1 MMAICPVGPPN
12 EMKPSLSQNRNAS
25 RNVGWLVWRDV
36 SAVVCSSEIAFIAV
50 AKMRRARQNI
60 QNRDVESA
68 HRVVP
73 LLPNPSARDL
83 CQHIRRAEISR
94 RPNRRHESF
103 RQFSRRL
110 YPRWQNA
117 W

>member
-36 SAVVCSSEIAFIAV
+36 SAVVCCSEIAFIAV
-50 AKMRRARQNI
+50 AKMRRAHQSI
-60 QNRDVESA
+60 QNHDAESA
-68 HRVVP
+68 HRAVL
-73 LLPNPSARDL
+73 LLPNPSTRDQY
-83 CQHIRRAEISR
+83 QHIRRAEIWR

-110 YPRWQNA
+110 YPRWQSA
-117 W
+117 S